1 MKGLDDG
8 PDGLNDDAFDAAMER
23 AAARGDALR
32 DEQKG
37 EAAIR
42 AHNKRQAIPVLR
54 DPAITY
60 ETKFATDL
68 TTKLHRYRCATCATV
83 GAWLEQMEV
92 VRRNAQIH
100 VTAHAQGDIR

>member
-8 PDGLNDDAFDAAMER
+8 PDGLNEDAFDAAMER
-23 AAARGDALR
+23 AATRGDALR

-37 EAAIR
+37 DAAIR

-54 DPAITY
+54 DPAITF

-83 GAWLEQMEV
+83 GAWLEQLEQV
-92 VRRNAQIH
+92 GRNAQIH
-100 VTAHAQGDIR
+100 RDWHAEGCP

>member
-8 PDGLNDDAFDAAMER
+8 PDGLNDDAFDLTMER
-23 AAARGDALR
+23 DAARGDALR

-42 AHNKRQAIPVLR
+42 AHDKRQHIPVIR

-68 TTKLHRYRCATCATV
+68 TTKLHRYRCAACATV
-83 GAWLEQMEV
+83 GAWLEQIDMV
-92 VRRNAQIH
+92 KANATRH
-100 VTAHAQGDIR
+100 DAWHGEGCP